1 MCGRLREKGR
11 AVRRQLQQQ
20 LRRKVMGNMNQAS
33 SKRDRDN
40 WSLRDGRMR
49 VFRLGT
55 VLGARLN
62 EGAQPQRMNVETT
75 TSCGDRPHDTQDWT
89 SPNCPVFASRSVNHT
104 D

>member
-1 MCGRLREKGR
+1 
-11 AVRRQLQQQ
+11 
-20 LRRKVMGNMNQAS
+20 MNQAS

-62 EGAQPQRMNVETT
+62 EGAQPQRMNVGKPLPVVGTGPMTHRTGPPQLPSVCKQVCE
-75 TSCGDRPHDTQDWT
+75 PH
-89 SPNCPVFASRSVNHT
+89 R
-104 D
+104 